1 MTTSRGPGR
10 PLDPTRDTTIL
21 DATLELFSEVGW
33 DGLTIADVA
42 KRAKVGLSTIYR
54 RWNSKSELVAAA
66 IASTLPS
73 TNEPTD
79 PPPSPETI
87 LEAIRLNLTGQRAH
101 YFPGLITAM
110 RSDPEI
116 AAAIRSAAIDPDR
129 NRLRTYVADA
139 LPQNTSNDLIDIIAD
154 IGPAILV
161 HRAIVIGE
169 TLEPTITRQ
178 LGELIE
184 RTIDA
189 HDR

>member
-10 PLDPTRDTTIL
+10 PLDPTRHTTIL
-21 DATLELFSEVGW
+21 EATLELFGEVGW

-54 RWNSKSELVAAA
+54 RWDSKSELVAAA

-79 PPPSPETI
+79 RPPSPEAI
-87 LEAIRLNLTGQRAH
+87 LEAMRLNLSGQRAH
-101 YFPGLITAM
+101 YFPGLLAAM
-110 RSDPEI
+110 RSDPKI
-116 AAAIRSAAIDPDR
+116 ADAVRTATIDPDR
-129 NRLRTYVADA
+129 ARLRTYVAA
-139 LPQNTSNDLIDIIAD
+139 SLPENTNNDLINLIAD

-169 TLEPTITRQ
+169 TLQPSITQQLCELLEQTIN
-178 LGELIE
+178 
-184 RTIDA
+184 A
-189 HDR
+189 HSN